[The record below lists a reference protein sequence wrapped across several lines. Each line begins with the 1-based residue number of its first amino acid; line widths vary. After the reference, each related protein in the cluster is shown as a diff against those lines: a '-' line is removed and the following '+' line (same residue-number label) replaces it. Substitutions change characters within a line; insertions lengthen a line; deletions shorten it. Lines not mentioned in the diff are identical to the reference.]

1 MEEKEKTSQSNKL
14 SYDELEKVA
23 KDMQERLF
31 LAERKLNSIDFA
43 TVRLTWLFKVMDN
56 YNKFS
61 SEFTKKCAKEIEE
74 MLTLDTPEKD

>member
-1 MEEKEKTSQSNKL
+1 
-14 SYDELEKVA
+14 
-23 KDMQERLF
+23 
-31 LAERKLNSIDFA
+31 
-43 TVRLTWLFKVMDN
+43 MDN